1 MIKNYAVLDDN
12 NYVINV
18 IVSEDEIEYFENN
31 RCIEYSEEGLFRSN
45 PAQIGCKY
53 FEEEDVFISRQPY
66 HSWTLNTST
75 YKWEPPIAKPEG
87 LAAWD
92 ELNKRWNSPEA

>member
-1 MIKNYAVLDDN
+1 MIRNYAVLDDN

-18 IVSEDEIEYFENN
+18 IVSEDEIESFENKK
-31 RCIEYSEEGLFRSN
+31 CVE
-45 PAQIGCKY
+45 
-53 FEEEDVFISRQPY
+53 Y
-66 HSWTLNTST
+66 HSWILNTST

-92 ELNKRWNSPEA
+92 ELNNRWNSPEA